1 MDLIILL
8 PALACWVALA
18 RWPIR
23 KVLLNVYLPAALLLP
38 QYYTIRFPHLPPLT
52 FADAAVL
59 PLGAALAVKEIR
71 NWRFAWMDVWV
82 LLFALSFGLSE
93 GLSTVLANG
102 TWRQLFSTDGA
113 PLNTNIGNG
122 GEELFA
128 CICTIVLPY
137 MLGKLLIEQQA
148 DDGQAARKRVV
159 RRIAQ
164 LLAVVA
170 GISVFDFVRR
180 RSLWQIAGRHLF
192 PDQAVEWPVQ
202 VRWGFGRIAGP
213 YAHAIIAGMIF
224 LTGLIY
230 CLWLWRFAPYWG
242 RRRIIAGVPM
252 TMRGLIPG
260 AIVAGLLMTQSR
272 GPWVGVGLALVLA
285 VLMRVFPLGRAALIF
300 VVFLGLF
307 TAGAYY
313 YGKRYTD
320 VDLDHARTE
329 AQRDVVYR
337 RLLVR
342 TYMPL
347 VRARKAFGWGYTTL
361 PIQNGQKSI
370 DFGGNRR
377 AAVPSRAAPPRGR
390 GPGAGVCAHHGTAGA
405 GHGADHGLPRRAGGI
420 AVFPD
425 RGLDSRHGAVRSDA
439 GQTDRSAVSVS
450 ESIGM
455 RVLFCIA
462 SPSAGDSAVPSEVCG
477 G

>member
-1 MDLIILL
+1 MELIILL
-8 PALACWVALA
+8 PAVACWIALA

-82 LLFALSFGLSE
+82 LLFAVSVGLSE

-102 TWRQLFSTDGA
+102 TWRQVFSTDGP

-128 CICTIVLPY
+128 CICTMVLPY
-137 MLGKLLIEQQA
+137 VLGKLLIEQQG
-148 DDGQAARKRVV
+148 DEGQAARKRVV

-180 RSLWQIAGRHLF
+180 RSLWQIVGRHLF
-192 PDQAVEWPVQ
+192 PDQPVEWPVQ

-230 CLWLWRFAPYWG
+230 CLWLWRFAPNWG
-242 RRRIIAGVPM
+242 RRRMVAGVPV
-252 TMRGLIPG
+252 TVRGLILG

-285 VLMRVFPLGRAALIF
+285 ALMRAFPMGRAVLIF
-300 VVFLGLF
+300 ALFLGVF

-320 VDLDHARTE
+320 VDLEHARTE

-347 VRARKAFGWGYTTL
+347 VRARKAFGWGYGTL
-361 PIQNGQKSI
+361 PILNGQKSI
-370 DFGGNRR
+370 DNQYLLV
-377 AAVPSRAAPPRGR
+377 AAAQGLT
-390 GPGAGVCAHHGTAGA
+390 GLGLFLLILAG
-405 GHGADHGLPRRAGGI
+405 
-420 AVFPD
+420 
-425 RGLDSRHGAVRSDA
+425 SAVRLFRLA
-439 GQTDRSAVSVS
+439 LRPLGAEDRALVFAHMTVLLGLVTALTTVYLGEQAVLLFFLIVGW
-450 ESIGM
+450 IHGM
-455 RVLFCIA
+455 ARSGAMLGRRIAPEFHFQKVLA
-462 SPSAGDSAVPSEVCG
+462 
-477 G
+477 

>member
-370 DFGGNRR
+370 DNQYLLV
-377 AAVPSRAAPPRGR
+377 AVAQGLT
-390 GPGAGVCAHHGTAGA
+390 GLGLFLLILGGTAVRLFRLALRPLGVEDRALVFAHITVLLGLVTALTTVYLGEQAVLLFFLIVGWIHGMGRSGA
-405 GHGADHGLPRRAGGI
+405 TLGRRT
-420 AVFPD
+420 VPQF
-425 RGLDSRHGAVRSDA
+425 
-439 GQTDRSAVSVS
+439 QFQ
-450 ESIGM
+450 
-455 RVLFCIA
+455 RVLA
-462 SPSAGDSAVPSEVCG
+462 
-477 G
+477 

>member
-1 MDLIILL
+1 
-8 PALACWVALA
+8 
-18 RWPIR
+18 
-23 KVLLNVYLPAALLLP
+23 VYLPAALLLP

-59 PLGAALAVKEIR
+59 PLGAALSVKEIR

-82 LLFALSFGLSE
+82 LLFAASIGLSE

-102 TWRQLFSTDGA
+102 TWKQLFWTDG
-113 PLNTNIGNG
+113 PSLTTNIGNG

-128 CICTIVLPY
+128 CICTMVLPY
-137 MLGKLLIEQQA
+137 VLGKLLIEQQGEQ
-148 DDGQAARKRVV
+148 GQAARKRVV
-159 RRIAQ
+159 RRMVQ
-164 LLAVVA
+164 LLAIVA
-170 GISVFDFVRR
+170 GISVFDFVTR

-230 CLWLWRFAPYWG
+230 CLWLRRFAPNWG
-242 RRRIIAGVPM
+242 RRRIVAGVPL
-252 TMRGLIPG
+252 TVRALILG

-285 VLMRVFPLGRAALIF
+285 VLMRAFPLGRAALIF
-300 VVFLGLF
+300 VLVLAVF
-307 TAGAYY
+307 TTGAYY

-337 RLLVR
+337 RMLVR

-347 VRARKAFGWGYTTL
+347 IRARKAFGWGYTTL
-361 PIQNGQKSI
+361 PILNGQKSI
-370 DFGGNRR
+370 DNQYLLL
-377 AAVPSRAAPPRGR
+377 AAAQ
-390 GPGAGVCAHHGTAGA
+390 
-405 GHGADHGLPRRAGGI
+405 GLT
-420 AVFPD
+420 
-425 RGLDSRHGAVRSDA
+425 GLALFLLILLGSAVRLFRLA
-439 GQTDRSAVSVS
+439 LRPLEQEDRALVFAHMTVLLALMTALTTVYLGEQAVLLFFLIVGW
-450 ESIGM
+450 IHGM
-455 RVLFCIA
+455 GRSGATLGRRMAPEFEFQKVLT
-462 SPSAGDSAVPSEVCG
+462 
-477 G
+477 